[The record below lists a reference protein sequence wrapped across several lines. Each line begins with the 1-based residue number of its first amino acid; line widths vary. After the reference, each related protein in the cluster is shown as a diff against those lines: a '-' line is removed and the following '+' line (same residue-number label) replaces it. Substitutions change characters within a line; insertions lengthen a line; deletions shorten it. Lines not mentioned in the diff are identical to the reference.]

1 MSRISDMIEKFINEL
16 IESSKGSIEI
26 QRNELA
32 NYFSCAPSQINY
44 VLTTRFT
51 TDRGYSIQSK
61 RGGGGC
67 IKITRVI
74 IDGDEFLEQILS
86 AGIGSNISK
95 AKAYEMLEILL
106 VKELLDKRSRDII
119 KAAIDDSTLSMI
131 PIEFRDF
138 VRAQIMK
145 AAIIAALINTHHS

>member
-16 IESSKGSIEI
+16 INSSKGSIEI

-51 TDRGYSIQSK
+51 TDRGYSIESR

-67 IKITRVI
+67 IRITRVI

-86 AGIGSNISK
+86 EGIGNNISK
-95 AKAYEMLEILL
+95 TRACEMLRILL
-106 VKELLDKRSRDII
+106 EKELLDKRSRDII
-119 KAAIDDSTLSMI
+119 KAVIDDNTLSI
-131 PIEFRDF
+131 VPIEFRDF
-138 VRAQIMK
+138 LRAQIMK
-145 AAIIAALINTHHS
+145 SAIIAALING